1 MIGDI
6 RKLVSY
12 EHRSGAIIHVF
23 EVEIDGVLKE
33 VEIIRTSSNELFE
46 VVGIFHS
53 KKNPN
58 CNCGSTFI
66 CVLFD
71 EGSKITFVEKLTSK
85 FKNNMIFF

>member
-1 MIGDI
+1 MIGDL

-53 KKNPN
+53 KKSPS

-71 EGSKITFVEKLTSK
+71 EGSKITLVEKLTD
-85 FKNNMIFF
+85 KNKTQLLFD